1 MIRKT
6 EKEGKKTHMR
16 IKAAVWQ
23 NNNNKRNT
31 WKMFSSE
38 FRVLTI
44 KQSPPVDLKGGSE
57 KVAAYSNTVGQFGI
71 TMDSDGDPEPRQ
83 NHIKICYSL
92 AMLWPP
98 RNKKDPSKVANFA
111 IF

>member
-1 MIRKT
+1 
-6 EKEGKKTHMR
+6 MR

-31 WKMFSSE
+31 WKTCGKGPE
-38 FRVLTI
+38 IVTQFRVLTI

-71 TMDSDGDPEPRQ
+71 TTDSDGDPEPRQ
-83 NHIKICYSL
+83 KHIKIRYSL
-92 AMLWPP
+92 AMLWRP
-98 RNKKDPSKVANFA
+98 RNKKDPSTGANFA

>member
-1 MIRKT
+1 
-6 EKEGKKTHMR
+6 MR

-31 WKMFSSE
+31 WKTCGKRAE
-38 FRVLTI
+38 IVTQFRVLTI

-57 KVAAYSNTVGQFGI
+57 KVAAHSNTVGQFGI
-71 TMDSDGDPEPRQ
+71 TMDSNGDPEPRQ
-83 NHIKICYSL
+83 KHIKIRYSL

-98 RNKKDPSKVANFA
+98 RNKKRSIYRSKFCNFLMK
-111 IF
+111 